1 MAAERNESR
10 DGLLC
15 PYLEF
20 DPTCTNPVV
29 LRATAQ
35 VRRMINSIIRHYGLP
50 DVIRVEVAKD
60 LKRSK
65 HEKAIIAATN
75 KANKDSNEQAKKDL
89 VAFYGLPNDAHVS
102 SADFEKMWLYRE
114 QFGQDPYTGKGIN
127 VERMLNDRDYVEI
140 DHILPFSRSC
150 DDSKSNKVL
159 CLTKSNR
166 DKANRTPY
174 EWMTSGEPS
183 ARSAAKQIPCNGQWL
198 TDVLGNADPDSTMVA
213 VETFA
218 DWSMARSV
226 IFLVAK
232 LLGFLAAGSDT
243 PMKDTG
249 FARYYVERLDKTLW
263 CIPFAFNPF
272 FSSGKRGC
280 RLLTDKL
287 TDYRSYQQLAGIL
300 THREKIGDFG
310 TEDIFAEVF
319 GSASFDE
326 SGAAFILTAP
336 ISSEKYISL
345 FDGWNDKAERNY
357 LLCTQV
363 GCSQRSDA
371 ENIINA
377 LIGSV
382 SNLAVSYGQ
391 ISLGWET
398 DTSARFSDRPVPSVK
413 RNSLFAELL
422 YRIVYRDSLNIG
434 ICRNCGAPF
443 LQNGIGSLNDVC
455 SQACRMAQRRKKG
468 LA

>member
-1 MAAERNESR
+1 MEKAAIGTNDLGMHIVIRPISK
-10 DGLLC
+10 DLLS
-15 PYLEF
+15 EAE
-20 DPTCTNPVV
+20 TVGMETGK
-29 LRATAQ
+29 
-35 VRRMINSIIRHYGLP
+35 INSLLTARRPITLVDAISALP
-50 DVIRVEVAKD
+50 P
-60 LKRSK
+60 L
-65 HEKAIIAATN
+65 
-75 KANKDSNEQAKKDL
+75 
-89 VAFYGLPNDAHVS
+89 LPS
-102 SADFEKMWLYRE
+102 SADSITGRRLYSV
-114 QFGQDPYTGKGIN
+114 D
-127 VERMLNDRDYVEI
+127 EI
-140 DHILPFSRSC
+140 
-150 DDSKSNKVL
+150 
-159 CLTKSNR
+159 
-166 DKANRTPY
+166 
-174 EWMTSGEPS
+174 TSGSCGMHFGPPVPELLRYETELSANTVLKSSIAS
-183 ARSAAKQIPCNGQWL
+183 ARSAAKRIPCNDQWL

-243 PMKDTG
+243 PMEDTG
-249 FARYYVERLDKTLW
+249 FTRCHVECLDKTLW

-272 FSSGKRGC
+272 FSSGKGSC
-280 RLLTDKL
+280 RLLADRL
-287 TDYRSYQQLAGIL
+287 TDYRSYQQLVGIL
-300 THREKIGDFG
+300 THREKIGD
-310 TEDIFAEVF
+310 EDTYAEIF
-319 GSASFDE
+319 GSASYDE
-326 SGAAFILTAP
+326 SGATFILTSP
-336 ISSEKYISL
+336 TSSDKYIGL

-398 DTSARFSDRPVPSVK
+398 DTSAWFSSRPVPSLK

-422 YRIVYRDSLNIG
+422 YRIVYRDSLRIG

-443 LQNGIGSLNDVC
+443 LQSGIGSLNDVC
-455 SQACRMAQRRKKG
+455 SQACRMAQRRRKG

>member
-1 MAAERNESR
+1 MEKAAIGTNDLGMHIVIRPISK
-10 DGLLC
+10 DLLSKD
-15 PYLEF
+15 EIVGME
-20 DPTCTNPVV
+20 TGK
-29 LRATAQ
+29 
-35 VRRMINSIIRHYGLP
+35 INSLLTARRPITFVDAITALP
-50 DVIRVEVAKD
+50 P
-60 LKRSK
+60 L
-65 HEKAIIAATN
+65 
-75 KANKDSNEQAKKDL
+75 
-89 VAFYGLPNDAHVS
+89 LPS
-102 SADFEKMWLYRE
+102 SADSITGRRLYSVDEIMSGSCGIDFGPPVPELLRYETELSVNTVFESS
-114 QFGQDPYTGKGIN
+114 I
-127 VERMLNDRDYVEI
+127 
-140 DHILPFSRSC
+140 
-150 DDSKSNKVL
+150 
-159 CLTKSNR
+159 
-166 DKANRTPY
+166 A
-174 EWMTSGEPS
+174 S

-198 TDVLGNADPDSTMVA
+198 TDVLGNADSDSTMVA
-213 VETFA
+213 VETLA

-232 LLGFLAAGSDT
+232 LLSFLAAGSDT
-243 PMKDTG
+243 PMEDTG
-249 FARYYVERLDKTLW
+249 FVRCYVECLDKTLW

-280 RLLTDKL
+280 RLLADKL
-287 TDYRSYQQLAGIL
+287 TDYRSYQQLVGIL

-310 TEDIFAEVF
+310 TEDIYAEVF
-319 GSASFDE
+319 GSTSYDE
-326 SGAAFILTAP
+326 SESAFILTSSV
-336 ISSEKYISL
+336 SSEKYRGL

-382 SNLAVSYGQ
+382 SNLAVSDGQ
-391 ISLGWET
+391 TDLGWKT
-398 DTSARFSDRPVPSVK
+398 DTSAWFSSRPVPRLK

-443 LQNGIGSLNDVC
+443 LQSGIGSLNDIC
-455 SQACRMAQRRKKG
+455 SQACRMTQRRRKG

>member
-1 MAAERNESR
+1 MNSDRQYERTMELWRSYSIATSLELAAH
-10 DGLLC
+10 
-15 PYLEF
+15 LENF
-20 DPTCTNPVV
+20 AI
-29 LRATAQ
+29 LFSY
-35 VRRMINSIIRHYGLP
+35 NSGKIENREITYHDTHEIFKNG
-50 DVIRVEVAKD
+50 RVC
-60 LKRSK
+60 
-65 HEKAIIAATN
+65 
-75 KANKDSNEQAKKDL
+75 
-89 VAFYGLPNDAHVS
+89 G
-102 SADFEKMWLYRE
+102 
-114 QFGQDPYTGKGIN
+114 YTGDLRTLYEIKN
-127 VERMLNDRDYVEI
+127 LKDASELMYRWFDERKPISL
-140 DHILPFSRSC
+140 
-150 DDSKSNKVL
+150 DS
-159 CLTKSNR
+159 
-166 DKANRTPY
+166 
-174 EWMTSGEPS
+174 
-183 ARSAAKQIPCNGQWL
+183 IPCNGQWL

-272 FSSGKRGC
+272 FSSGKGSC
-280 RLLTDKL
+280 RLLADKL
-287 TDYRSYQQLAGIL
+287 TDYRSYQQLVGIL

-310 TEDIFAEVF
+310 TEDIYAEVF
-319 GSASFDE
+319 GSASYDE
-326 SGAAFILTAP
+326 SGATFILTSP
-336 ISSEKYISL
+336 TSSDKYIGL
-345 FDGWNDKAERNY
+345 FDVWNDRAERNY

-371 ENIINA
+371 ENIVNA

-382 SNLAVSYGQ
+382 SNLAVSNGQ

-422 YRIVYRDSLNIG
+422 YRIVYRDSLRIG
-434 ICRNCGAPF
+434 ICRNCGMPF
-443 LQNGIGSLNDVC
+443 LQSGIGSLNDVC

>member
-1 MAAERNESR
+1 MEKAAIGTNDLGMHIVIRPISK
-10 DGLLC
+10 DLLSKD
-15 PYLEF
+15 EIVGME
-20 DPTCTNPVV
+20 TGK
-29 LRATAQ
+29 
-35 VRRMINSIIRHYGLP
+35 INSLLTARRPITLV
-50 DVIRVEVAKD
+50 D
-60 LKRSK
+60 
-65 HEKAIIAATN
+65 AIIA
-75 KANKDSNEQAKKDL
+75 
-89 VAFYGLPNDAHVS
+89 LPPLLPS
-102 SADFEKMWLYRE
+102 SADPITGRRLYSVDE
-114 QFGQDPYTGKGIN
+114 IMSGSCGIHFGSPVPELLRYETELSAN
-127 VERMLNDRDYVEI
+127 TVL
-140 DHILPFSRSC
+140 
-150 DDSKSNKVL
+150 KS
-159 CLTKSNR
+159 SI
-166 DKANRTPY
+166 A
-174 EWMTSGEPS
+174 S
-183 ARSAAKQIPCNGQWL
+183 ARHAAKQIPCNGQWL

-213 VETFA
+213 VETLA

-232 LLGFLAAGSDT
+232 LLSFLAAGSDA
-243 PMKDTG
+243 PMEDTG
-249 FARYYVERLDKTLW
+249 FARCYVERLDKTLW

-280 RLLTDKL
+280 RLLADKL
-287 TDYRSYQQLAGIL
+287 TDYRSYQQLVGIL

-310 TEDIFAEVF
+310 TEDIYAEVF

-377 LIGSV
+377 LISSV
-382 SNLAVSYGQ
+382 SNLAVSGEQ

-398 DTSARFSDRPVPSVK
+398 DTSAWFSSRPVPSLK

-422 YRIVYRDSLNIG
+422 YRIV
-434 ICRNCGAPF
+434 
-443 LQNGIGSLNDVC
+443 
-455 SQACRMAQRRKKG
+455 
-468 LA
+468 

>member
-1 MAAERNESR
+1 MEKAAIGTNDLGMHIVIRPISK
-10 DGLLC
+10 DLLS
-15 PYLEF
+15 EAE
-20 DPTCTNPVV
+20 TVGMETGK
-29 LRATAQ
+29 
-35 VRRMINSIIRHYGLP
+35 INSLLTARRPITLVDAISALP
-50 DVIRVEVAKD
+50 P
-60 LKRSK
+60 L
-65 HEKAIIAATN
+65 
-75 KANKDSNEQAKKDL
+75 
-89 VAFYGLPNDAHVS
+89 LPS
-102 SADFEKMWLYRE
+102 SADSITGRRLYSVNE
-114 QFGQDPYTGKGIN
+114 IMSGSCGMHFGPPVPELLRYETELSAN
-127 VERMLNDRDYVEI
+127 T
-140 DHILPFSRSC
+140 
-150 DDSKSNKVL
+150 VL
-159 CLTKSNR
+159 ESSI
-166 DKANRTPY
+166 A
-174 EWMTSGEPS
+174 S
-183 ARSAAKQIPCNGQWL
+183 ARSAAKRIPCNGQWL

-218 DWSMARSV
+218 DWSMVRSV

-243 PMKDTG
+243 PMEDTG
-249 FARYYVERLDKTLW
+249 FTRCHVECLDKTLW

-272 FSSGKRGC
+272 FSSGKGSC
-280 RLLTDKL
+280 RLLADRL
-287 TDYRSYQQLAGIL
+287 TDYRSYQQLVGIL
-300 THREKIGDFG
+300 THREKIGD
-310 TEDIFAEVF
+310 EDTYAEIF
-319 GSASFDE
+319 GSASYDE
-326 SGAAFILTAP
+326 SGATFILTSP
-336 ISSEKYISL
+336 TSSDKYIGL

-398 DTSARFSDRPVPSVK
+398 DTSAWFSSRPVPSLK

-422 YRIVYRDSLNIG
+422 YRIVYRDSLRIG

-443 LQNGIGSLNDVC
+443 LQSGIGSLNDVC
-455 SQACRMAQRRKKG
+455 SQACRMAQHRRKG

>member
-1 MAAERNESR
+1 MKKAAIGTNDLGMHIVIRLISK
-10 DGLLC
+10 DLLSK
-15 PYLEF
+15 EEIVGME
-20 DPTCTNPVV
+20 TGK
-29 LRATAQ
+29 
-35 VRRMINSIIRHYGLP
+35 INSLLTARRPITLV
-50 DVIRVEVAKD
+50 D
-60 LKRSK
+60 
-65 HEKAIIAATN
+65 AIIAPPP
-75 KANKDSNEQAKKDL
+75 L
-89 VAFYGLPNDAHVS
+89 LPS
-102 SADFEKMWLYRE
+102 SADPITGRRLYSVDE
-114 QFGQDPYTGKGIN
+114 IMSGSCGIHFGSPVPELLRYETELSAN
-127 VERMLNDRDYVEI
+127 TVL
-140 DHILPFSRSC
+140 
-150 DDSKSNKVL
+150 KS
-159 CLTKSNR
+159 SI
-166 DKANRTPY
+166 A
-174 EWMTSGEPS
+174 S
-183 ARSAAKQIPCNGQWL
+183 ARHAAKQIPCNGQWL

-213 VETFA
+213 VETLA

-232 LLGFLAAGSDT
+232 LLSFLAAGSDA
-243 PMKDTG
+243 PMEDTG
-249 FARYYVERLDKTLW
+249 FARCYVERLDKTLW

-280 RLLTDKL
+280 RLLADKL
-287 TDYRSYQQLAGIL
+287 TDYRSYQQLVGIL

-310 TEDIFAEVF
+310 TEDIYAEVF

-377 LIGSV
+377 LISSV
-382 SNLAVSYGQ
+382 SNLAVSGEQ

-398 DTSARFSDRPVPSVK
+398 DTSAWFSSRPVPSLK

-422 YRIVYRDSLNIG
+422 YRIVYRDSLRIG

-443 LQNGIGSLNDVC
+443 LQSGIGSLNDVC
-455 SQACRMAQRRKKG
+455 SQACRMAQRRRKG

>member
-1 MAAERNESR
+1 MEKAAIGTNDLGMHIVIRPISK
-10 DGLLC
+10 DLLS
-15 PYLEF
+15 EAE
-20 DPTCTNPVV
+20 TVGMETGK
-29 LRATAQ
+29 
-35 VRRMINSIIRHYGLP
+35 INSLLTARRPITLVDAISALP
-50 DVIRVEVAKD
+50 P
-60 LKRSK
+60 L
-65 HEKAIIAATN
+65 
-75 KANKDSNEQAKKDL
+75 
-89 VAFYGLPNDAHVS
+89 LPS
-102 SADFEKMWLYRE
+102 SADSITGRRLYSV
-114 QFGQDPYTGKGIN
+114 N
-127 VERMLNDRDYVEI
+127 EI
-140 DHILPFSRSC
+140 
-150 DDSKSNKVL
+150 
-159 CLTKSNR
+159 
-166 DKANRTPY
+166 
-174 EWMTSGEPS
+174 TSGSCGMHFGPPVPELLRYETELSANTVLKSSIAS
-183 ARSAAKQIPCNGQWL
+183 ARSAAKRIPCNDQWL

-243 PMKDTG
+243 PMEDTG
-249 FARYYVERLDKTLW
+249 FTRCHVECLDKTLW

-272 FSSGKRGC
+272 FSSGKGSC
-280 RLLTDKL
+280 RLLADRL
-287 TDYRSYQQLAGIL
+287 TDYRSYQQLVGIL
-300 THREKIGDFG
+300 THREKIGD
-310 TEDIFAEVF
+310 EDTYAEIF
-319 GSASFDE
+319 GSASYDE
-326 SGAAFILTAP
+326 SGATFILTSP
-336 ISSEKYISL
+336 TSSDKYIGL

-398 DTSARFSDRPVPSVK
+398 DTSAWFSSRPVPSLK

-422 YRIVYRDSLNIG
+422 YRIVYRDSLRIG

-443 LQNGIGSLNDVC
+443 LQSGIGSLNDVC
-455 SQACRMAQRRKKG
+455 SQACRMAQRRRKG

>member
-1 MAAERNESR
+1 MEKAAIGTNDLGMHIVIRPISK
-10 DGLLC
+10 DLLSKD
-15 PYLEF
+15 EIVGME
-20 DPTCTNPVV
+20 TGK
-29 LRATAQ
+29 
-35 VRRMINSIIRHYGLP
+35 INSLLTARRPITLVDAISALP
-50 DVIRVEVAKD
+50 P
-60 LKRSK
+60 L
-65 HEKAIIAATN
+65 
-75 KANKDSNEQAKKDL
+75 
-89 VAFYGLPNDAHVS
+89 LPS
-102 SADFEKMWLYRE
+102 SADPITGRRLYIVNE
-114 QFGQDPYTGKGIN
+114 IMSGSCGIHFGPPVPELLRYETELSAN
-127 VERMLNDRDYVEI
+127 T
-140 DHILPFSRSC
+140 
-150 DDSKSNKVL
+150 VL
-159 CLTKSNR
+159 ESSI
-166 DKANRTPY
+166 A
-174 EWMTSGEPS
+174 S
-183 ARSAAKQIPCNGQWL
+183 AQSAAKRIPCNGQWL

-232 LLGFLAAGSDT
+232 LLGFLVAGSDT

-287 TDYRSYQQLAGIL
+287 TDYRSYQQLASIL

-310 TEDIFAEVF
+310 TEDIYAEVF
-319 GSASFDE
+319 GSTSYEE
-326 SGAAFILTAP
+326 SGAAFILT
-336 ISSEKYISL
+336 SSVSSKKYAGL

-363 GCSQRSDA
+363 GYTQRNDA

-377 LIGSV
+377 MIDSV
-382 SNLAVSYGQ
+382 SSLVISDGQ
-391 ISLGWET
+391 ISLGWKT
-398 DTSARFSDRPVPSVK
+398 DTSAWFSSRPVPSVK

-422 YRIVYRDSLNIG
+422 YRIVYKDSLNIG

-455 SQACRMAQRRKKG
+455 SQACRMAQRRRKG

>member
-1 MAAERNESR
+1 MEKVAIGTNDLGMHIVIRPISKA
-10 DGLLC
+10 LLSKD
-15 PYLEF
+15 E
-20 DPTCTNPVV
+20 TVGMETGK
-29 LRATAQ
+29 
-35 VRRMINSIIRHYGLP
+35 INSLLTARRPITLVDAISALP
-50 DVIRVEVAKD
+50 P
-60 LKRSK
+60 L
-65 HEKAIIAATN
+65 
-75 KANKDSNEQAKKDL
+75 
-89 VAFYGLPNDAHVS
+89 LPS
-102 SADFEKMWLYRE
+102 SADPITGRRLYSVDE
-114 QFGQDPYTGKGIN
+114 IMSGSCGIHFGPPVPELLRYETELSAN
-127 VERMLNDRDYVEI
+127 T
-140 DHILPFSRSC
+140 
-150 DDSKSNKVL
+150 VL
-159 CLTKSNR
+159 ESSI
-166 DKANRTPY
+166 A
-174 EWMTSGEPS
+174 S
-183 ARSAAKQIPCNGQWL
+183 ARSAAKRIPCNGQWL
-198 TDVLGNADPDSTMVA
+198 TDVLGNAAPDSTMVA

-243 PMKDTG
+243 SMEDTG
-249 FARYYVERLDKTLW
+249 FARCYVECLDKTLW

-280 RLLTDKL
+280 RLLADKL
-287 TDYRSYQQLAGIL
+287 TDYRSYQQLVGIL

-310 TEDIFAEVF
+310 TEDIYAEVF
-319 GSASFDE
+319 ESTSYEE

-345 FDGWNDKAERNY
+345 IDGWNNEAERNY

-363 GCSQRSDA
+363 GCSERGDA
-371 ENIINA
+371 ERIINA
-377 LIGSV
+377 LISSV
-382 SNLAVSYGQ
+382 SNLAVSGEQ

-398 DTSARFSDRPVPSVK
+398 DTSAWFSSRPVPSLK

-455 SQACRMAQRRKKG
+455 SQACRMAQRRRKG